1 MAEKLYLSK
10 NKSFVGSWNFGPNR
24 KNLKVLDLANI
35 GKKIFKSK
43 SRIIINKRS
52 KKFYESKY
60 LALNSKKAMDK
71 LRWKIML
78 SNKLSLQ
85 FTFDWFKNFYK
96 NKDKKYLIDFSIKQI
111 EKYKK
116 ILLKNNINM

>member
-1 MAEKLYLSK
+1 
-10 NKSFVGSWNFGPNR
+10 
-24 KNLKVLDLANI
+24 
-35 GKKIFKSK
+35 
-43 SRIIINKRS
+43 
-52 KKFYESKY
+52 
-60 LALNSKKAMDK
+60 MDK

-96 NKDKKYLIDFSIKQI
+96 NKKYSIDFSIKQI
-111 EKYKK
+111 EEYKK